1 MNPSHSSKTTQ
12 FKVGLFTLLGLF
24 LIGGISIYVNHR
36 PFWWRP
42 CQLVKINVEDA
53 TGLKTKSP
61 IRSLGLEIGFL
72 RSVEL
77 TETHVTLGICI
88 TAPVEILPATRAYI
102 RGEGFLGDKFVE
114 LKPVRYVGS
123 AIEGTTAESGGDD
136 SGLQTPQN
144 PPHSEFSIQSFFGI
158 TTASAADSVP
168 VGSPPA
174 TTAPSNK
181 GSAPGTAAAPAP
193 AAPGTAAASGAA
205 IAGSTDDT
213 VNAGAVAPGTNGAPA
228 ANTRSSRGGREIPV
242 GENSQDIQ
250 QLVNRVDSLVN
261 EMTGLTQNLRQ
272 GLNPEEMRQTMRQ
285 LNKTLENASRT
296 LSPEGG
302 LNQTAQRTLAKLE
315 DAIEQLRD
323 MMTRVNRGE
332 GSVGMLLNDPSYAQQ
347 IREALDNLNRL
358 LNKAGHLRLVVD
370 VGAQELVAYGGG
382 RGFFQLGVWPSSDR
396 YYLLGIAVDPRGKLT
411 ITQTTTIAGNQTT
424 QTETQQ
430 NEINAFLLTGMLGKT
445 FFYGRLDLS
454 AGVLYGD
461 GTASAMVNL
470 GPPGWIDEFA
480 LRDDLYS
487 LSNNRGVADRVT
499 ATIHPISY
507 FKDLYVNVGIE
518 DFRKVNDKLNYLY
531 GVGLRFDDED
541 IKFLLSLK

>member
-1 MNPSHSSKTTQ
+1 MNPSHATKTTQ

-24 LIGGISIYVNHR
+24 LIGGVSIYVNHR

-114 LKPVRYVGS
+114 LKPVRYVGTAMDGGTADTGGDTGSQPAQS
-123 AIEGTTAESGGDD
+123 APHSALSIPALLGISTAE
-136 SGLQTPQN
+136 
-144 PPHSEFSIQSFFGI
+144 
-158 TTASAADSVP
+158 AADAVP
-168 VGSPPA
+168 ANTP
-174 TTAPSNK
+174 PSN
-181 GSAPGTAAAPAP
+181 GASVNTVPANQGAAPGTVAPGTA
-193 AAPGTAAASGAA
+193 GAA
-205 IAGSTDDT
+205 TAGSTDDT
-213 VNAGAVAPGTNGAPA
+213 VNAGAAGNAVGTTA
-228 ANTRSSRGGREIPV
+228 ATGGSNTRSSRGGREIPV

-370 VGAQELVAYGGG
+370 VGAQELVGYGGG
-382 RGFFQLGVWPSSDR
+382 RGYFELGIWPSSDR
-396 YYLLGIAVDPRGKLT
+396 YYRLGIAVDPRGKLT
-411 ITQTTTIAGNQTT
+411 ITQTTTIAGGQTT

-454 AGVLYGD
+454 AGVQYGD

-470 GPPGWIDEFA
+470 GPPGQVDEFA
-480 LRDDLYS
+480 IRDDLYS

-499 ATIHPISY
+499 GYIHPVSY
-507 FKDLYVNVGIE
+507 FKDVYMDVGIE
-518 DFRKVNDKLNYLY
+518 DFREVNDKINYFY

>member
-88 TAPVEILPATRAYI
+88 TAPIEILPATRAYI

-123 AIEGTTAESGGDD
+123 AIEGTTAETGSENGGT
-136 SGLQTPQN
+136 QAPQN
-144 PPHSEFSIQSFFGI
+144 PPHSEFSIPSFLGI
-158 TTASAADSVP
+158 ATASAADAVP
-168 VGSPPA
+168 VGS
-174 TTAPSNK
+174 
-181 GSAPGTAAAPAP
+181 PAP
-193 AAPGTAAASGAA
+193 AAPGTAAAPGAA

-213 VNAGAVAPGTNGAPA
+213 VNAGAAGAGTNGAPA

-445 FFYGRLDLS
+445 FYYGRLDLS

-507 FKDLYVNVGIE
+507 FKDLYVNIGIE